1 MAVIT
6 PVKTEKNYYTPE
18 EYLELENPSETRH
31 EYLDGEIIEMTGGTT
46 NHNKLAGKIYARLLL
61 ALEDQEYEVYMTDVR
76 LWIETYHRFTYPDVM
91 VVKGKSLYYGQGK
104 TTIIN
109 PLLIVEV
116 LSKSTANYDQGD
128 KFDAYRCLPSFQE
141 YILIEQAQYYVKQF
155 AKNDQGKWVLTD
167 YRGAETIVKL
177 ESLNFE
183 ISLQELYH
191 KVDFNQ
197 DDEG

>member
-1 MAVIT
+1 MTVAT
-6 PVKTEKNYYTPE
+6 PVKTEKISYTPE
-18 EYLELENPSETRH
+18 EYLALENQAEIRH
-31 EYLDGEIIEMTGGTT
+31 EYLDGEISEMTGGTT

-61 ALEDQEYEVYMTDVR
+61 ALEDQEYEVYMADVR
-76 LWIETYHRFTYPDVM
+76 LWIESYHRYTYPDVM
-91 VVKGKSLYYGQGK
+91 VVKGQSVYHGQGK

-141 YILIEQAQYYVKQF
+141 YILIEQSQYYVKQF
-155 AKNDQGKWVLTD
+155 AKNAQGKWVLTD
-167 YRGAETIVKL
+167 YRGAEAILKL

-191 KVDFNQ
+191 KIDFTQ
-197 DDEG
+197 DEQ